1 MYSTSFS
8 FFKICFSLADV
19 LETCVACLLNLHY
32 SYTTLQ
38 ENMLKI
44 MFVASAVLVTG
55 NTTFFTRKHF
65 TLHYT
70 VMQCAAQAFTI
81 VLKICFVIVGKVPND
96 MRYLI

>member
-44 MFVASAVLVTG
+44 MFVTSAVLVTG
-55 NTTFFTRKHF
+55 NTTFFYQKTF
-65 TLHYT
+65 YVTLHCNAMCSSSFHNSIEDLLCY
-70 VMQCAAQAFTI
+70 CWKSA
-81 VLKICFVIVGKVPND
+81 K
-96 MRYLI
+96 